1 MPKTKSKIILCEK
14 CNDFPAVII
23 HNHNYYC
30 AECALFIMNIPYKK
44 AKSIE
49 DANLS
54 NKIQ

>member
-1 MPKTKSKIILCEK
+1 MPKKKSKIVLCEK
-14 CNDFPAVII
+14 CNHFAAVIV
-23 HNHNYYC
+23 HEHNYYC

-54 NKIQ
+54 NRIQ